1 MNTSRGRWVVVGL
14 VVVVAAAI
22 PMGRHSAAG
31 PREPAFEVHVT
42 SGLLSLRASG
52 AQLAD
57 VLMAV
62 GRQAHLKIVLPGA
75 IDSLVTDEFVN
86 MPLDEAVR
94 RLTRWHSVVLVYGG
108 PHEAAADAMLA
119 EVWVTSAPSGR
130 AADDNNSGA
139 RSDGFKGSTGVQA
152 GPANIRREHEPNSR
166 PPELTMAL
174 RFGPSDSRTQII
186 DALVRDRGKYAAIG
200 ILRDAATRDPNP
212 RIRRGAIQVL
222 ASLNSPEAV
231 EAVQATLHDEHPGV
245 RGEAET
251 ALRRLRQ
258 AQAAD

>member
-1 MNTSRGRWVVVGL
+1 MNTSCRRWAVVGL

-22 PMGRHSAAG
+22 PMDPHSAAG
-31 PREPAFEVHVT
+31 PRETAFEVRVT

-62 GRQAHLKIVLPGA
+62 GRQANLKIVLRGA
-75 IDSLVTDEFVN
+75 IDSLVTDEFAN
-86 MPLDEAVR
+86 MPLDKAVR

-108 PHEAAADAMLA
+108 PRDEAADAKLA

-130 AADDNNSGA
+130 AADDNNGGA
-139 RSDGFKGSTGVQA
+139 GSDGFKGSTGVQA
-152 GPANIRREHEPNSR
+152 RPANILREQEPDSR
-166 PPELTMAL
+166 PPGLTMAL

-186 DALVRDRGKYAAIG
+186 NALVRERGKYAVID
-200 ILRDAATRDPNP
+200 ILREAATRDPNP